1 VDRCDVLILGG
12 GPAGSACAWK
22 LRHAGLDVLVM
33 DKATF
38 PRDKVCAGWITPQVI
53 EDLEIDVD
61 DYRQTRTFQSI
72 TGFRVGVVGDGNAVD
87 VVYERPVSFG
97 IRRCEFD
104 HYLLHRSGARLL
116 LGQAAST
123 IHRDGDD
130 WVVNDTI
137 RSRMLVG
144 AGGHFCPVARLLKER
159 TPAATLIAAQ
169 EVEFAI
175 DQGQREA
182 FTIRDDAPELYF
194 CEDLKGYGW
203 CFRKQGY
210 MNIGFGRMDSH
221 GLPKR
226 TAEFVEFLERIGR
239 IPSGLH
245 WRWRGHAYLLAGDTG
260 RRVVDAGV
268 MLIGDAAGLAYPQS
282 GEGIR
287 PAIESGLMAA
297 ATIRR
302 AAGHYTRACLETHT
316 ADLSKR
322 FGSSQLSHLATK
334 AVSGDLAAAVAR
346 RLLDRRWFVR
356 HFVLDR
362 WFLHAQQPALL
373 QPTLT

>member
-1 VDRCDVLILGG
+1 MDRCDVLIVGG

-22 LRHAGLDVLVM
+22 LRHAALDVVVI

-38 PRDKVCAGWITPQVI
+38 PRDKVCAGWITPQVL
-53 EDLEIDVD
+53 EDLAIDVA
-61 DYRQTRTFQSI
+61 DYRQTRTFQPIS
-72 TGFRVGVVGDGNAVD
+72 GFRVGVVGDDHAVD
-87 VVYERPVSFG
+87 VAYQRPVSFG

-104 HYLLHRSGARLL
+104 HYLLQRSGARLL
-116 LGQAAST
+116 LGQTALA

-130 WVVNDTI
+130 WIVNDTI
-137 RSRMLVG
+137 RARMLVG

-159 TPAATLIAAQ
+159 RSPAALIAAQ

-175 DQGQREA
+175 DRDERDA
-182 FTIRDDAPELYF
+182 FTSRGDVPELYF
-194 CEDLKGYGW
+194 SPDLKGYGW

-210 MNIGFGRMDSH
+210 MNIGFGRLDSH
-221 GLPKR
+221 GIPKW
-226 TAEFVEFLERIGR
+226 TAEFVEFLERTRR

-245 WRWRGHAYLLAGDTG
+245 WRWRGHAYLLAGNTG
-260 RRVVDAGV
+260 RRVVDTGV

-297 ATIRR
+297 ETICR
-302 AAGHYTRACLETHT
+302 AAGCYKQASLETYQG
-316 ADLSKR
+316 DLSNR
-322 FGSSQLSHLATK
+322 FGSSHISRLATS
-334 AVSGDLAAAVAR
+334 AIPGDLAVALAR
-346 RLLDRRWFVR
+346 RLLERKWFVR
-356 HFVLDR
+356 HFVLNR